1 MSLLRRLPCLILTL
15 ATFVKLNAEFE
26 MGPEWARKWEADFN
40 DWGQKFTSF
49 TQEGRGPSPTS
60 PGCKCRRCSLLHID
74 ECDPKEVSS
83 LFKFLRKRK
92 VNYPELSENQWEQA
106 ASAVPWPVSWVFA
119 LFAAG
124 MSWLDTEDRLSAP
137 PMTWSAT
144 KLPWS
149 NEFYKN
155 CLKVIKNNRNW
166 WEWILTRSMDE
177 CS

>member
-15 ATFVKLNAEFE
+15 AACRVATFVKLNAAFE

-40 DWGQKFTSF
+40 DWSQKFTSF

-92 VNYPELSENQWEQA
+92 VNCPELSENQWETSGQC
-106 ASAVPWPVSWVFA
+106 SAVPGVGAMACVLGFCIICGWHEEPWYRGQIECTDDVKCHKA
-119 LFAAG
+119 
-124 MSWLDTEDRLSAP
+124 
-137 PMTWSAT
+137 
-144 KLPWS
+144 PWS
-149 NEFYKN
+149 EE
-155 CLKVIKNNRNW
+155 L
-166 WEWILTRSMDE
+166 
-177 CS
+177 